1 MKSIASYSDDSHKEL
16 KLKQVDQLNK
26 VLNIVQQELISL
38 RNIDVHSVTQR
49 ATTDREDRM
58 FDCE

>member
-1 MKSIASYSDDSHKEL
+1 MESIASYSDDSHKEL

-49 ATTDREDRM
+49 TTTDQEDRM

>member
-16 KLKQVDQLNK
+16 KLKAVDQLNK

-49 ATTDREDRM
+49 TTTDQEDRM